1 MVGDETVKILKNKS
15 GHEMV
20 EASITMPI
28 IILTTILL
36 LRVFTFYLE
45 ILGASIKSHEKA
57 ITASQNSKEDRLKIY
72 RENSEVVMLRTG
84 ILKFDLKK
92 KLNTK
97 IYIYNEDEIIRAGE
111 LLENK

>member
-1 MVGDETVKILKNKS
+1 MRGDRNVKILKNKS
-15 GHEMV
+15 GYEMV

-45 ILGASIKSHEKA
+45 ILNSGIKLHERAIAASI
-57 ITASQNSKEDRLKIY
+57 NSKEDGLRIY
-72 RENSEVVMLRTG
+72 RKNSEIIMLRTG

-92 KLNTK
+92 KIAIKT
-97 IYIYNEDEIIRAGE
+97 YIYNEDKIIRAGE

>member
-1 MVGDETVKILKNKS
+1 MNILKNKA

-45 ILGASIKSHEKA
+45 ILDTSIKSHEKA
-57 ITASQNSKEDRLKIY
+57 IAASINDEEGRMKIY
-72 RENSEVVMLRTG
+72 KKNSEVIMMRTG
-84 ILKFDLKK
+84 VLKFDLKK
-92 KLNTK
+92 NIETK
-97 IYIYNEDEIIRAGE
+97 IYIYSEDEIIRAGE

>member
-1 MVGDETVKILKNKS
+1 MNILNNKA

-45 ILGASIKSHEKA
+45 ILDTSIKSHEKA
-57 ITASQNSKEDRLKIY
+57 IAASTNDEEGRMKLYKK
-72 RENSEVVMLRTG
+72 NFEVIMMRTG
-84 ILKFDLKK
+84 VLKFDLKK
-92 KLNTK
+92 NIETK
-97 IYIYNEDEIIRAGE
+97 IYIYSEDEIIRAGE